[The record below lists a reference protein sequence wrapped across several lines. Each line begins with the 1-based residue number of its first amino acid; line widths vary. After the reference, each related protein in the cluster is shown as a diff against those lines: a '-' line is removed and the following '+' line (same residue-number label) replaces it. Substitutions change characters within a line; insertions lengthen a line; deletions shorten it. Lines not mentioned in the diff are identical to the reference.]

1 MVSNSDPNMSE
12 EAALLV
18 LAEGVLEGVVGVLF
32 EPPCGAVEG
41 TGLV

>member
-1 MVSNSDPNMSE
+1 MVSNSDPCTSE

-18 LAEGVLEGVVGVLF
+18 LAEGVLEGVGVLF